1 MFSEADVNPSPP
13 SAVMPTDNIP
23 SHTDGAALPH
33 HFSDAWRLLKL
44 LNGYRMIIAA
54 LFVTLPLA
62 GVDSQSLGAHTPE
75 LFLATSLVYLVFS
88 ILSTVGIYWRWPR
101 FGVQVYTQVLVDI
114 LIVTLLMHASGGIT
128 SGLGMLLLVSVAGG
142 SILMPGR
149 TAIFFAAVATLAVL
163 AEQVRAYFLDP
174 VMGVNYTQAGLLGAA
189 FFAAAFLTH
198 TLATR
203 IRASEKLAAQRG
215 VDLANMQQLTEYI
228 IQRMQT
234 GVLVVDP
241 QENVRLINES
251 ARHLLGAVI
260 SDNGDDGDVEEPQ
273 PYQLIEQLCPAL
285 AEQWRDWR
293 DDLQLEPQVFNPSQ
307 TAATLLPRF
316 AHMGADAAS
325 GTLIFLE
332 DTAGLAQQAQ
342 QMKLASLGRLT
353 ASIAHEIRNP
363 LGAISHAA
371 QLLAE
376 SPGCNAGRDA
386 GDARFIQIISDQA
399 RRVNTIIENILQL
412 SRRERSHPQEFI
424 LKDWLDAFID
434 EFSRTQ
440 NIASAL
446 FAVEIKP
453 RDLRVRIDPSQLH
466 QILWNLCD
474 NALRHGAK
482 DHYISTTP
490 IIHLHSGIMAD
501 SPHPFLDVTD
511 GSPAIAQDVVEH
523 IFEPFFTTAPQ
534 GTGLG
539 LYICRELCECN
550 QARLNYRVARN
561 GGNCFRI
568 TFADPR
574 RKQMA

>member
-1 MFSEADVNPSPP
+1 
-13 SAVMPTDNIP
+13 MPTDNIP
-23 SHTDGAALPH
+23 SRTDAAALPH

-44 LNGYRMIIAA
+44 LNGYRMVIAA

-62 GVDSQSLGAHTPE
+62 GVESQSLGAHTPE

-88 ILSTVGIYWRWPR
+88 ILSTIGIYWRWPR
-101 FGVQVYTQVLVDI
+101 LGVQVYAQVLVDI
-114 LIVTLLMHASGGIT
+114 VIVTLLMHASGGIA

-163 AEQVRAYFLDP
+163 AEQVRAYLLDP
-174 VMGVNYTQAGLLGAA
+174 LMGANYTQSGLLGAT
-189 FFAAAFLTH
+189 FFAAAFLTY
-198 TLATR
+198 TLAER
-203 IRASEKLAAQRG
+203 IRASETLAAQRG

-234 GVLVVDP
+234 GVLVVDH

-251 ARHLLGAVI
+251 ARHLLDTTDIEA
-260 SDNGDDGDVEEPQ
+260 DQ
-273 PYQLIEQLCPAL
+273 PYQSITQLCPAL

-293 DDLQLEPQVFNPSQ
+293 DDLQIDSQVFNPSP
-307 TAATLLPRF
+307 TGATLLPRF
-316 AHMGADAAS
+316 APMGNDAAS

-332 DTAGLAQQAQ
+332 DTTALAQQAQ

-376 SPGCNAGRDA
+376 SPGCDASRDA
-386 GDARFIQIISDQA
+386 ADARFIQIIGDQT

-412 SRRERSHPQEFI
+412 SRRERSHPQDFM
-424 LKDWLDAFID
+424 LKNWLEKFID
-434 EFSRTQ
+434 EFSCSQ
-440 NIASAL
+440 NIDSAV
-446 FAVEIKP
+446 FVVEIKP
-453 RDLRVRIDPSQLH
+453 SDLRVRIDPSQLH

-474 NALRHGAK
+474 NALRHGQLQRAQNTGSGHHVSA
-482 DHYISTTP
+482 DLVVDP
-490 IIHLHSGIMAD
+490 VIHLRSGIMVD
-501 SPHPFLDVTD
+501 SPHPFLDITD
-511 GSPAIAQDVVEH
+511 RGPAIAQEVAAH

-550 QARLNYRVARN
+550 QARLNYLAARN

>member
-1 MFSEADVNPSPP
+1 MFSKTDIHTPAAAIPDDDTQQHVDMTAPSP
-13 SAVMPTDNIP
+13 A
-23 SHTDGAALPH
+23 
-33 HFSDAWRLLKL
+33 FSDAWRLLKL
-44 LNGYRMIIAA
+44 LNGYRMVVAA

-62 GVDSQSLGAHTPE
+62 GVEAHSLGTRTPE
-75 LFLATSLVYLVFS
+75 LFLATSLIYLVFS
-88 ILSTVGIYWRWPR
+88 ILSMVGMYGRWPR

-114 LIVTLLMHASGGIT
+114 LIITLLMHASGGVT

-142 SILMPGR
+142 SIMMPGR
-149 TAIFFAAVATLAVL
+149 TAIFFAAAASLMVL
-163 AEQVRAYFLDP
+163 AEQVRAYLLDP
-174 VMGVNYTQAGLLGAA
+174 LLGANYTQAGLLGAA
-189 FFAAAFLTH
+189 FFATALLTQA
-198 TLATR
+198 LAER
-203 IRASEKLAAQRG
+203 IRASETLAAQRG

-234 GVLVVDP
+234 GVLVVDAE
-241 QENVRLINES
+241 ENVRLINES
-251 ARHLLGAVI
+251 ARHLLGT
-260 SDNGDDGDVEEPQ
+260 SSGKSDVEAHQ

-293 DDLQLEPQVFNPSQ
+293 DDLQLETQAFSPSQ

-316 AHMGADAAS
+316 AHMGSDAAS

-332 DTAGLAQQAQ
+332 DTAALAQQAQ

-376 SPGCNAGRDA
+376 SPAHDT
-386 GDARFIQIISDQA
+386 GDARFIQIIGDQA

-412 SRRERSHPQEFI
+412 SRRERSHPQEFM
-424 LKDWLDAFID
+424 LKDWLETFVD

-440 NIASAL
+440 NIDAAL
-446 FAVEIKP
+446 FAIEVKP
-453 RDLRVRIDPSQLH
+453 RDLQVRIDPSQLH

-474 NALRHGAK
+474 NALRHGTRNPA
-482 DHYISTTP
+482 SGETA
-490 IIHLHSGIMAD
+490 IHLRSGIMAD
-501 SPHPFLDVTD
+501 TPHPFLDVID
-511 GSPAIAQDVVEH
+511 RGPAIAKEVAEH

-550 QARLNYRVARN
+550 QARLNYLVARN
-561 GGNCFRI
+561 AAAQGSSGNCFRI

-574 RKQMA
+574 RKQVA

>member
-1 MFSEADVNPSPP
+1 MFSKTDINPSP
-13 SAVMPTDNIP
+13 AAAMPDDNAQQHKETTFSP
-23 SHTDGAALPH
+23 D
-33 HFSDAWRLLKL
+33 FSDAWRLLKL
-44 LNGYRMIIAA
+44 LNGYRMVIAA

-101 FGVQVYTQVLVDI
+101 FGAQVYTQVLVDV

-149 TAIFFAAVATLAVL
+149 TAIFFAAAATLAVL
-163 AEQVRAYFLDP
+163 AEQVRAYLLDP
-174 VMGVNYTQAGLLGAA
+174 VMGANYTQAGLLGAA

-251 ARHLLGAVI
+251 ARHLLGAAM
-260 SDNGDDGDVEEPQ
+260 SDNGDDSDIAEPQ

-293 DDLQLEPQVFNPSQ
+293 DDLQLESQVFSPSQ
-307 TAATLLPRF
+307 NAATLLPRF

-332 DTAGLAQQAQ
+332 DTAALAQQAQ

-376 SPGCNAGRDA
+376 SPGCHTGRDA

-440 NIASAL
+440 NIASTL

-482 DHYISTTP
+482 DHYTSTVP

>member
-1 MFSEADVNPSPP
+1 MFSKTDINTPA
-13 SAVMPTDNIP
+13 AVML
-23 SHTDGAALPH
+23 DGDAQH
-33 HFSDAWRLLKL
+33 HADMKVPPPAFSDAWRLLKL
-44 LNGYRMIIAA
+44 LNGYRMVVAA

-62 GVDSQSLGAHTPE
+62 GVESQSLGTRTPE

-101 FGVQVYTQVLVDI
+101 FGVQVYAQILVDI
-114 LIVTLLMHASGGIT
+114 LIITVLMHASGGMA

-142 SILMPGR
+142 SILIPGR
-149 TAIFFAAVATLAVL
+149 TAIFFAAAATLMVL
-163 AEQVRAYFLDP
+163 AEQVRAYLLDP
-174 VMGVNYTQAGLLGAA
+174 VLGANYAQAGLLGAA
-189 FFAAAFLTH
+189 FFATALLTH
-198 TLATR
+198 TLAER
-203 IRASEKLAAQRG
+203 IRASETLATQRG

-234 GVLVVDP
+234 GVLVVDAE
-241 QENVRLINES
+241 ENVRLINES
-251 ARHLLGAVI
+251 ARHLLGAP
-260 SDNGDDGDVEEPQ
+260 SEKSDVEANQ
-273 PYQLIEQLCPAL
+273 PIEQLCPAL

-293 DDLQLEPQVFNPSQ
+293 DDLQLESQVFSPSQ

-316 AHMGADAAS
+316 AHMGADATS

-332 DTAGLAQQAQ
+332 DTAALAQQAQ

-376 SPGCNAGRDA
+376 SPAHAA
-386 GDARFIQIISDQA
+386 GDARFIQIIGDQT

-412 SRRERSHPQEFI
+412 SRRERSHPREFM
-424 LKDWLDAFID
+424 LKDWLEEFVD

-440 NIASAL
+440 SIDASL
-446 FAVEIKP
+446 FVMEVKP
-453 RDLRVRIDPSQLH
+453 HNLQVRIDPSQLH

-474 NALRHGAK
+474 NALRHGTKNQTLGEAA
-482 DHYISTTP
+482 
-490 IIHLHSGIMAD
+490 IHLRSGIVAD
-501 SPHPFLDVTD
+501 TPHPFLDVIDRGPT
-511 GSPAIAQDVVEH
+511 IAKEVAEH

-550 QARLNYRVARN
+550 QARLNYLVARPGAFASGD

-574 RKQMA
+574 RKQVA